1 MAFKKPEVSSKP
13 SGLDLLIIGVL
24 VASFISISGILA
36 FLLTPLKILYRIRDF
51 FAPFFEKYLL
61 TLEISAILLSILFI
75 WGIIYIIDKTKYF
88 ELKKEQFLDILGK
101 GHVSKRRSL
110 KGWKQILERLKSSE
124 QNNWKLAI
132 LEADHILNEIL
143 KRSGYLGGRMEDKL
157 DLITSAQLANVEDVW
172 RAHGIRDKISKDPTF
187 AITRQEA
194 VETVAVYR
202 RSFIELNLIKE

>member
-1 MAFKKPEVSSKP
+1 M
-13 SGLDLLIIGVL
+13 
-24 VASFISISGILA
+24 ASFISVSGILA
-36 FLLTPLKILYRIRDF
+36 FLLTPLTILYRIRDF

-61 TLEISAILLSILFI
+61 TFEISAILLSILFI

-124 QNNWKLAI
+124 QNSWKLAI

-143 KRSGYLGGRMEDKL
+143 KMSGYLGPKLEDKL
-157 DLITSAQLANVEDVW
+157 DLITAAQISNIDDINKV
-172 RAHGIRDKISKDPTF
+172 HKIRDKIATDPAF
-187 AITRQEA
+187 QITKEEA
-194 VETVAVYR
+194 EHIISVYKKA
-202 RSFIELNLIKE
+202 FVELNLIRE